1 MAKEY
6 GPVIT
11 LCWKKGGVKSQDGA
25 RVSKLRRSTAELSAL
40 EDEAEDP
47 EPPRANG
54 EVRPMD

>member
-1 MAKEY
+1 M
-6 GPVIT
+6 IT